1 MRLKSKASNYLQIYL
16 MLFPSLLI
24 FAVLSVYPIM
34 WALKYVFYEYNGYT
48 NPKFVGLDNFIRAFT
63 RDPLFINALK
73 NTFIYV
79 GGKIVIILPLA
90 FILAIFLNKKT
101 KIHGALQALIFSPT
115 IISSAVMSLVFYLML
130 NAYNGEVNRLLLKL
144 GLVDS
149 PVNWLGSKYAM
160 LSSVIVSVWAG
171 LGNYMVYFLAGLQ
184 SIPDEI
190 YESGA
195 IDGVNSFQK
204 LIYITIPM
212 LGPMLKVIL
221 MLALITAFQD
231 MSNILVLTGGGPFG
245 KTNVMSLYVYSL
257 YFPVNASDTATF
269 MPQYGYGAAV
279 SVISACIVGF
289 ITVIY
294 LKISN
299 KLDDIY

>member
-160 LSSVIVSVWAG
+160 LSTVIVSVWAG

>member
-115 IISSAVMSLVFYLML
+115 IISSAVMSLFFYLML

-160 LSSVIVSVWAG
+160 LSTVIVSVWAG

>member
-101 KIHGALQALIFSPT
+101 KVHGALQALIFSPT

-160 LSSVIVSVWAG
+160 LSTVIVSVWAG

>member
-1 MRLKSKASNYLQIYL
+1 

-160 LSSVIVSVWAG
+160 LSTVIVSVWAG